1 MKAFILIGAPGSGK
15 TSQTKKI
22 SEAENVVVVE
32 YDDIRAQLWGSAEI
46 QGPWAEIQDRIEEC
60 IADAAEAGHSVC
72 LDGTHYL
79 SEFRKE
85 AVVLLQSYGYQEIE
99 AIVMDS
105 SLEVCLKRNSERS
118 RKVPEFVIKEMHEK
132 LQKSLRGIYDEGF
145 TRIEFVY

>member
-46 QGPWAEIQDRIEEC
+46 QGPWAEIQDRIEDC
-60 IADAAEAGHSVC
+60 IADAAEAGRSVC

-118 RKVPEFVIKEMHEK
+118 RRVPEYVIKEMHAK